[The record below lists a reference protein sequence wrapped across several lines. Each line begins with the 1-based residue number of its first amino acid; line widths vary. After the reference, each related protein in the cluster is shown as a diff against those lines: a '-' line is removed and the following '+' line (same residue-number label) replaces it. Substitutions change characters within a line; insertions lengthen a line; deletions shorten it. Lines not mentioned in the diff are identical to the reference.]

1 MKMTRLILT
10 ALALQL
16 IAGCASLDSAPHSS
30 PSSSDAQAAV
40 ITRLDAYDP
49 PASGNFTGKA
59 TVDDGIFWS
68 RLRQGFSL
76 TGTRQA
82 AVVSRANEYGRNPRQ
97 VERIFAR
104 GEPYLAY
111 IYTEVKK
118 RHFPL
123 ELVLLPFVESGYDP
137 FAYSHGRAAGLWQFI
152 PDTGKMYGLKQD
164 WWYDGRRDVVES
176 TQAALNYLD
185 YLQQRFNGDWLLA
198 IAAYNSGSGTVSK
211 AIEQNRK
218 TGKPTDFWHLSLP
231 QETSAYVPK
240 LLAISAVVRRPSNYN
255 VVLAPVNPAPSFA
268 VVNTGGQ
275 LDIGVAAELAA
286 INTEELY
293 LLNPGFNRWSTH
305 PDGPYQLAIPVGQA
319 AAFRKNLAALPAEKR
334 VKWVRHKI
342 DKGDTLSSIARRY
355 NTTVNVL
362 RSTNVLKSSNIRT
375 GQHLLVPVAAQDAS
389 RYAALAKHLQPA
401 GSSSNKLTHQVRKG
415 DSLWNIAR
423 QYDVSVNQVTRWNRL
438 DNGKL
443 IKPGQQLV
451 IWEGGKISENSKRVR
466 TVNYTVRN
474 GDSLYGISKKFSVT
488 INDLRRWNSLPSDKY
503 LQPGQHLKLFVD
515 VTQLSTSN
523 ST

>member
-1 MKMTRLILT
+1 MKKTRLILT
-10 ALALQL
+10 ALAIQL
-16 IAGCASLDSAPHSS
+16 TAGCASLDTPSHSTAISAEE
-30 PSSSDAQAAV
+30 QYAA
-40 ITRLDAYDP
+40 ITEIDSHDP
-49 PASGNFTGKA
+49 PASGGYIGKTTA
-59 TVDDGIFWS
+59 DGGVFWNQ
-68 RLRQGFSL
+68 LRQGFSL
-76 TGTRQA
+76 TGTQQA

-118 RHFPL
+118 RNFPL

-152 PDTGKMYGLKQD
+152 PGTGKMYGLKQD
-164 WWYDGRRDVVES
+164 WWYDGRRDVIES

-185 YLQQRFNGDWLLA
+185 YLQQRFDGDWLLA

-211 AIEQNRK
+211 AIKKNRK
-218 TGKPTDFWHLSLP
+218 AGKPTDFWHLSLP
-231 QETSAYVPK
+231 KETSAYVPK
-240 LLAISAVVRRPSNYN
+240 LLAISDVVRRPSKYN
-255 VVLAPVNPAPSFA
+255 VVLAPINPAPSFA
-268 VVNTGGQ
+268 VVDTRGQ

-286 INTEELY
+286 IDTEELY

-305 PDGPYQLAIPVGQA
+305 PDGPHQLAIPVGQA
-319 AAFRKNLAALPAEKR
+319 AAFEKNLAALPTEKR
-334 VKWVRHKI
+334 TKWVRHKI
-342 DKGDTLSSIARRY
+342 NKGETLSGIAQRY
-355 NTTVNVL
+355 NTTVSVL
-362 RSTNVLKSSNIRT
+362 RSTNVLKSSNIRI

-401 GSSSNKLTHQVRKG
+401 GSSNNKLTYKVRKG

-423 QYDVSVNQVTRWNRL
+423 QYDVTVNQVTRWNRL
-438 DNGKL
+438 DKGKL

-451 IWEGGKISENSKRVR
+451 IWESGKTLGNSKRVR

-474 GDSLYGISKKFSVT
+474 GDSLYRISKKFSVT
-488 INDLRRWNSLPSDKY
+488 IKDLRRWNNLSRDKY

-515 VTQLSTSN
+515 VTQLSASN
-523 ST
+523 RT